1 MSADPISEK
10 TQAILDIQQE
20 LQDVTETVR
29 QIREILEEQRT
40 ERQTWKAALY
50 RIMKESISLLF
61 PNIKNGKNNRTP
73 TGDGADGQPP
83 HIS

>member
-29 QIREILEEQRT
+29 QIREILEEQKA
-40 ERQTWKAALY
+40 ERQTWKTALY
-50 RIMKESISLLF
+50 RILKESISLLF
-61 PNIKNGKNNRTP
+61 PNQGNNRNRPP
-73 TGDGADGQPP
+73 TGEGADGKTPP